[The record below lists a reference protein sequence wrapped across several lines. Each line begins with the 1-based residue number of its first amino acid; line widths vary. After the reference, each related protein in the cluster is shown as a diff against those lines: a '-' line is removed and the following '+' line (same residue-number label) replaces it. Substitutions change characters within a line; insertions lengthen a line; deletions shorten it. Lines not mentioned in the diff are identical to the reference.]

1 MAGLENG
8 PAQEREELRI
18 IGSRMKR
25 HEASAGS
32 QFPWGRA
39 VTPRHLLGL
48 QRFQD
53 LAVAPT
59 VLRPERKGRRLRVA
73 VVGNHHATLITPR
86 ERPDDRVELPAAQ
99 RKTRRSPVALTL
111 FPVSEM
117 RIIPTCQGAAGIMQ
131 KTICYS
137 HVVVSRCPSSVA
149 SQHAAHVPLDEIGF
163 VPLIPRDLLRR
174 GWRPVGEPNNGS
186 CAICQCRTRLPENLG
201 PSGYFR
207 QGSQLIFRVSVR
219 KYLGNFWRAWN
230 EQAAFW

>member
-1 MAGLENG
+1 MWTCRHAPPPSG
-8 PAQEREELRI
+8 PSSP
-18 IGSRMKR
+18 SRR
-25 HEASAGS
+25 DACQQTSE
-32 QFPWGRA
+32 
-39 VTPRHLLGL
+39 
-48 QRFQD
+48 
-53 LAVAPT
+53 
-59 VLRPERKGRRLRVA
+59 RLRVA

-207 QGSQLIFRVSVR
+207 QGSQRTPGGRYLPRYLLPPGSTLLGGFGLWGSVIR
-219 KYLGNFWRAWN
+219 CLGFLQLSQPRPTY
-230 EQAAFW
+230 AFVPELATHLTSQ